1 MKKIIARHLAKLQ
14 RDLADPARVERL
26 RERLASHA
34 YPPAPAAGPVGK
46 HGIRLVRQQRIPQ
59 YAPDWYFEQE
69 LRRSGLWTM
78 MEGCYPT
85 RQAQCQ

>member
-1 MKKIIARHLAKLQ
+1 MKNLVRRHITRLQ
-14 RDLADPARVERL
+14 HDYGEHGRRERL
-26 RERLASHA
+26 RRRLAARA
-34 YPPAPAAGPVGK
+34 YPPAPSRPQPV
-46 HGIRLVRQQRIPQ
+46 RMVQQERIPG

-78 MEGCYPT
+78 MEACYPT

>member
-1 MKKIIARHLAKLQ
+1 MKKIVARHLAKLQ
-14 RDLADPARVERL
+14 RDLAEPARLERL
-26 RERLASHA
+26 RERLAAHA
-34 YPPAPAAGPVGK
+34 YPPAPPAGPSAARACASSAK
-46 HGIRLVRQQRIPQ
+46 SASPATR
-59 YAPDWYFEQE
+59 PDWYFEQE

>member
-14 RDLADPARVERL
+14 RDLAEPSRLERL
-26 RERLASHA
+26 RERIAANA
-34 YPPAPAAGPVGK
+34 YPPAPPDGPVGDR
-46 HGIRLVRQQRIPQ
+46 GLRVVRQERIPVS
-59 YAPDWYFEQE
+59 APDWYFEQE

-78 MEGCYPT
+78 MEACYPT

>member
-1 MKKIIARHLAKLQ
+1 MRKIVARHLAKLQ
-14 RDLADPARVERL
+14 RDLAEPARLDRL
-26 RERLASHA
+26 RERIAAHA
-34 YPPAPAAGPVGK
+34 YPPAPAHGPVGR
-46 HGIRLVRQQRIPQ
+46 HGIRLVRQERIPH